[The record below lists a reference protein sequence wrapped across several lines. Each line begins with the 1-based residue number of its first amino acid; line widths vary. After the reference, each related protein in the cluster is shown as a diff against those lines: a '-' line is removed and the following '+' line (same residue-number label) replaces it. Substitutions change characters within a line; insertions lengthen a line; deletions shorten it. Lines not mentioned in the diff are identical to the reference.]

1 MNPQPLIETV
11 VEKLDVSIYH
21 SNQEMGKAAAL
32 VAAEI
37 IKRAIQENGVA
48 NLNVATGNSQI
59 TFLDALRGLSGI
71 DWSKVSIFHM
81 DEYNILDCCHWL
93 YNAGHTHH

>member
-21 SNQEMGKAAAL
+21 SNQEMGKAVAL

-48 NLNVATGNSQI
+48 NLIVATGNSQPPG
-59 TFLDALRGLSGI
+59 FLGSLGASPTNPGPRL
-71 DWSKVSIFHM
+71 
-81 DEYNILDCCHWL
+81 
-93 YNAGHTHH
+93 